1 MHFLAVIE
9 LQPHLA
15 VRAESVVDSVRRVH
29 AGIIRLNNAMEA
41 RQQSFCL
48 SRELGWITGCP
59 RHLTIWGP
67 ADDHKPRAAQSR
79 EVWLD
84 HRVVTGTENGVAALG
99 APEQKELQA
108 RQCLD
113 RNPVGPIIRRKY

>member
-1 MHFLAVIE
+1 MHT
-9 LQPHLA
+9 
-15 VRAESVVDSVRRVH
+15 
-29 AGIIRLNNAMEA
+29 GIIRLDNAMEA
-41 RQQSFCL
+41 RQQPFGL
-48 SRELGWITGCP
+48 SRDLGWIADWL
-59 RHLTIWGP
+59 RHLTARGP
-67 ADDHKPRAAQSR
+67 ADDQKPRTAQSR

-84 HRVVTGTENGVAALG
+84 HRIVTGTENGVGALG

>member
-9 LQPHLA
+9 LQPDLA

-29 AGIIRLNNAMEA
+29 TRIIRLNDAMEA

-48 SRELGWITGCP
+48 SRELGWIAGWL
-59 RHLTIWGP
+59 RHLTAWGP
-67 ADDHKPRAAQSR
+67 ADDHKPGAAQSR

-84 HRVVTGTENGVAALG
+84 HRIVTSTKNGVAVLG
-99 APEQKELQA
+99 APEQEEF
-108 RQCLD
+108 
-113 RNPVGPIIRRKY
+113 